1 VLRYVEIF
9 PDRPTNRPTKLI
21 FCKITP
27 MKRILFILLIGLV
40 IGCSGEDN
48 SALETNLS
56 NSEQKIKNIT
66 SNLVQYE
73 VVRVIDGDTVELK
86 NGERLRYNDIDTPET
101 VHPSK
106 PVECYGPEA
115 SAKNKELVEGEAIL
129 VELGNPKKD
138 RYGRLLGYVYID
150 DLFVNA
156 ELVRGG
162 YAEVNSYGNP
172 GSKIDKLLKI
182 QKDAKLDFIGLWGS
196 CVK

>member
-1 VLRYVEIF
+1 MKKIS
-9 PDRPTNRPTKLI
+9 TILI
-21 FCKITP
+21 
-27 MKRILFILLIGLV
+27 LGILLF
-40 IGCSGEDN
+40 GCTGEVTSSPEASLSPKGSITDN
-48 SALETNLS
+48 NR
-56 NSEQKIKNIT
+56 

-73 VVRVIDGDTVELK
+73 VIRVIDGDTVELK

-106 PVECYGPEA
+106 PIECYGVEA
-115 SAKNKELVEGEAIL
+115 RKKNKELVEGETIL
-129 VELGNPKKD
+129 VELGNPEKD
-138 RYGRLLGYVYID
+138 KYGRLLGYVYID

-172 GSKIDKLLKI
+172 GSKIAELI
-182 QKDAKLDFIGLWGS
+182 NIERDAKLKSTGLWSS

>member
-1 VLRYVEIF
+1 MKKIS
-9 PDRPTNRPTKLI
+9 TILI
-21 FCKITP
+21 
-27 MKRILFILLIGLV
+27 LGILLF
-40 IGCSGEDN
+40 GCTGEVTSSPEASLSPKGSITDN
-48 SALETNLS
+48 NR
-56 NSEQKIKNIT
+56 

-73 VVRVIDGDTVELK
+73 VIRVIDGDTVELK

-106 PVECYGPEA
+106 PIECYGPEA
-115 SAKNKELVEGEAIL
+115 SKKNKELVEGETIL
-129 VELGNPKKD
+129 VELGNPEKD
-138 RYGRLLGYVYID
+138 KYGRLLGYVYID

-172 GSKIDKLLKI
+172 GSKIAELI
-182 QKDAKLDFIGLWGS
+182 NIERDAKLKSTGLWSS

>member
-1 VLRYVEIF
+1 MKKIS
-9 PDRPTNRPTKLI
+9 TILI
-21 FCKITP
+21 
-27 MKRILFILLIGLV
+27 LGILLF
-40 IGCSGEDN
+40 GCTGEVTSSPEASLSPKGSITDN
-48 SALETNLS
+48 NR
-56 NSEQKIKNIT
+56 

-73 VVRVIDGDTVELK
+73 VIRVIDGDTVELK
-86 NGERLRYNDIDTPET
+86 NGERLRYNDIDAPET

-106 PVECYGPEA
+106 PIECYGEEA
-115 SAKNKELVEGEAIL
+115 SKKNKELVEGETIL
-129 VELGNPKKD
+129 VELGNPEKD

-172 GSKIDKLLKI
+172 GSKIAELI
-182 QKDAKLDFIGLWGS
+182 NIERDAKLKSTGLWSS

>member
-1 VLRYVEIF
+1 MKKIS
-9 PDRPTNRPTKLI
+9 TILI
-21 FCKITP
+21 
-27 MKRILFILLIGLV
+27 LGILLF
-40 IGCSGEDN
+40 GCTGEVTSSPEASLSPKGSITDN
-48 SALETNLS
+48 NRS
-56 NSEQKIKNIT
+56 
-66 SNLVQYE
+66 LVQYE
-73 VVRVIDGDTVELK
+73 VIRVIDGDTVELK

-106 PVECYGPEA
+106 PIECYGPEA
-115 SAKNKELVEGEAIL
+115 SKKNKELVEGETIL
-129 VELGNPKKD
+129 VELGNPEKD

-172 GSKIDKLLKI
+172 GSKIVELI
-182 QKDAKLDFIGLWGS
+182 NIERDAKLKSTGLWSS

>member
-1 VLRYVEIF
+1 MKKIS
-9 PDRPTNRPTKLI
+9 TILI
-21 FCKITP
+21 
-27 MKRILFILLIGLV
+27 LGILLF
-40 IGCSGEDN
+40 GCTREDT
-48 SALETNLS
+48 SSPEARVS
-56 NSEQKIKNIT
+56 PKGSIT
-66 SNLVQYE
+66 DNNRSNLVQYE
-73 VVRVIDGDTVELK
+73 VIRVIDGDTVELK

-106 PVECYGPEA
+106 PIECYGPEA
-115 SAKNKELVEGEAIL
+115 SKKNKELVEGETIL
-129 VELGNPKKD
+129 VELGNPEKD

-172 GSKIDKLLKI
+172 GSKIVELI
-182 QKDAKLDFIGLWGS
+182 NIERDAKLKSTGLWSS

>member
-1 VLRYVEIF
+1 MKKIS
-9 PDRPTNRPTKLI
+9 TILI
-21 FCKITP
+21 
-27 MKRILFILLIGLV
+27 LGILLF
-40 IGCSGEDN
+40 GCTGEVTSSPEASLSPKGSITDN
-48 SALETNLS
+48 NR
-56 NSEQKIKNIT
+56 

-73 VVRVIDGDTVELK
+73 VIRVIDGDTVELK

-106 PVECYGPEA
+106 PIECYGPEA
-115 SAKNKELVEGEAIL
+115 SKKNKELVEGETIL
-129 VELGNPKKD
+129 VELGNPEKD
-138 RYGRLLGYVYID
+138 KYGRLLGYVYID

-172 GSKIDKLLKI
+172 GSKIVELI
-182 QKDAKLDFIGLWGS
+182 NIERDAKLKSTGLWSS

>member
-1 VLRYVEIF
+1 MKKIS
-9 PDRPTNRPTKLI
+9 TILI
-21 FCKITP
+21 
-27 MKRILFILLIGLV
+27 LGILLF
-40 IGCSGEDN
+40 GCTGEVTSSPEASLSPKGSITDN
-48 SALETNLS
+48 NR
-56 NSEQKIKNIT
+56 

-73 VVRVIDGDTVELK
+73 VIRVIDGDTVELK

-106 PVECYGPEA
+106 PIECYGEEA
-115 SAKNKELVEGEAIL
+115 SKKNKELVEGETIL
-129 VELGNPKKD
+129 VELGNPEKD
-138 RYGRLLGYVYID
+138 KYGRLLGYVYID

-172 GSKIDKLLKI
+172 GSKIVELI
-182 QKDAKLDFIGLWGS
+182 NIERDAKLKSTGLWSS